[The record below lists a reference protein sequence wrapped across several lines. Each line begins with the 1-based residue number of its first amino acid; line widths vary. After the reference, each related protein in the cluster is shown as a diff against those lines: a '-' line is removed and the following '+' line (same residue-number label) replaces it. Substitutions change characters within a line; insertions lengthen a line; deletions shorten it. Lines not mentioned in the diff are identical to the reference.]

1 MSVALAAARQKVLDN
16 VATDSGW
23 RCRWQMG
30 RRDGLLFKSRD
41 ACYLA
46 FAGLPIFAPDRR
58 SSALLQ
64 SHDDG
69 SAPVGRR
76 RRGANDS
83 QPDFYFV

>member
-1 MSVALAAARQKVLDN
+1 
-16 VATDSGW
+16 
-23 RCRWQMG
+23 MG
-30 RRDGLLFKSRD
+30 RGDGLPFKSRD

-64 SHDDG
+64 SHDDA

-83 QPDFYFV
+83 